1 MNMSKVYLHLNS
13 HHFKTKGNNC
23 HMFPQSHSYLQTRK
37 NKSHL
42 HQFSLVELLVIF
54 SILLIVMSL
63 LQPSLGKMIQ
73 HASRI
78 VCMNQMHQIH
88 STSMVYAEDNESYLP
103 TQVRPGGR
111 GAHTIWVTEVT
122 YQGLL
127 NYGLNHDHF
136 TAPNFKDELSLKL
149 NPGIKSRVSGYSWLM
164 GHSSIMSTFERSSLP
179 KSDKWVSALKTTD
192 LPSSLVVADLNEIGR
207 NSWVAVGH
215 PSWGD
220 GINFSRTKGETVEP
234 LTFGSEGGHVATL
247 GGAVTWKAITEMKQY
262 TTYPTASK
270 NPAYS
275 GWW

>member
-1 MNMSKVYLHLNS
+1 MITLNFHFQLSKTHLIYLYPRNYCK
-13 HHFKTKGNNC
+13 FKVKTKRSQG
-23 HMFPQSHSYLQTRK
+23 
-37 NKSHL
+37 HL
-42 HQFSLVELLVIF
+42 FSLIELLVIF
-54 SILLIVMSL
+54 SILLILMSL

-88 STSMVYAEDNESYLP
+88 STSMVYAEDSDSFLP

-122 YQGLL
+122 YQGLK

-136 TAPNFKDELSLKL
+136 TAPNFKDELSLRL
-149 NPGIKSRVSGYSWLM
+149 NPGIQSRVSGYSWLM
-164 GHSSIMSTFERSSLP
+164 GHSSIMSTFERSTLP
-179 KSDKWVSALKTTD
+179 KSEKWVSAIKTTD
-192 LPSSLVVADLNEIGR
+192 LPSSLVVADLNENGR

-220 GINFSRTKGETVEP
+220 EVNFSRTNGKTIDP
-234 LTFGSEGGHVATL
+234 LTFGSEGGHVTTL
-247 GGAVTWKAITEMKQY
+247 DGAVTWKHIAEMNKY
-262 TTYPTASK
+262 RTYPTTSK
-270 NPAYS
+270 NPLYN